1 MSEAEKGPGEELE
14 RLLFGIRPRL
24 HRFCA
29 RMLGSAIDG
38 EDVAQ
43 DAVLKA
49 LEAFP
54 RQSGI
59 VNFTSV
65 MRPADGWTWP
75 RSWAPR

>member
-1 MSEAEKGPGEELE
+1 MTETGTAGNDELE

-49 LEAFP
+49 IEA
-54 RQSGI
+54 
-59 VNFTSV
+59 
-65 MRPADGWTWP
+65 
-75 RSWAPR
+75 